1 MVTDERPP
9 TKAFRFLVR
18 YADSFK
24 LAERVV
30 VLAHCYDR
38 ALSHLLAETATSA
51 VLSYEPAGA
60 DFKPI
65 KN

>member
-1 MVTDERPP
+1 MVTDERLP
-9 TKAFRFLVR
+9 TKACRFLVR

-51 VLSYEPAGA
+51 VLSYKPA
-60 DFKPI
+60 DKNFKPI